1 MNAPRRGAAV
11 DDLAVDSSA
20 LVGILLEEAWSGAYL
35 NALLMADVRIISS
48 FTLME
53 STVVIEA
60 RKGAA
65 GRLALDSFCS
75 ALDIQVAPFTAQHA
89 RLAHEAWRRFGK
101 GRHPAGLNLGDCC
114 AYALSRS
121 TGLPL
126 LAKGHDFPQTDIDLV
141 AVEAPG

>member
-1 MNAPRRGAAV
+1 MKAPRRGAAV

-35 NALLMADVRIISS
+35 NTLLLADVRIISS

-75 ALDIQVAPFTAQHA
+75 ALDIEVVPFTVQHA
-89 RLAHEAWRRFGK
+89 QLAHEAWRRFGK

-126 LAKGHDFPQTDIDLV
+126 LAKGDDFPQTDIDLV